1 MIRMSSIG
9 FSQYSIAEDGRVYSH
24 KINKWVKQQISN
36 NGYYVVS
43 MGYISLLI
51 QMSIQSF
58 LMNWIT
64 NIQMLILT

>member
-9 FSQYSIAEDGRVYSH
+9 FSQYSITEDGRVYSH

-43 MGYISLLI
+43 IGSDSGVRYRKKVHRLLQLKKTHI
-51 QMSIQSF
+51 
-58 LMNWIT
+58 
-64 NIQMLILT
+64 ML